1 MIFIFYL
8 FRNSMSNEERKKIE
22 EAIDIMPVYEDH
34 AEYTTPVDF
43 IMQYWDY
50 ASDGV
55 RLQMMEYIEE
65 HPFAGCERYIEQW
78 NYYLDHNKGRVL
90 PWL

>member
-1 MIFIFYL
+1 MSVRHSL
-8 FRNSMSNEERKKIE
+8 NSMSKIAVSEIE
-22 EAIDIMPVYEDH
+22 EAIEIMPVYEDYV
-34 AEYTTPVDF
+34 EYATPVDF
-43 IMQYWDY
+43 IRDNWDY
-50 ASDGV
+50 ATDGV

-90 PWL
+90 TLL

>member
-1 MIFIFYL
+1 
-8 FRNSMSNEERKKIE
+8 MSNEERRKIVE
-22 EAIDIMPVYEDH
+22 EAIEIMPVYEDYV
-34 AEYTTPVDF
+34 EYATPVDF
-43 IMQYWDY
+43 IRDNWDY
-50 ASDGV
+50 ATDGV